1 MKPAN
6 NNPQTGNFNRVAPLV
21 IALFLGV
28 SAPASLGEDNLW
40 TGASSADWNDGANWS
55 LGGVPDTAFGDNAV
69 VSTNSPN
76 IATIAADITFTPND
90 IIVRGGGRLDHV
102 AGTAGTGGGRWM
114 FVGQNDSAGTYNL
127 ADTATSGAGITGFA
141 QGSGSLNATGYLLV
155 GAFGDNLTGTVRVNT
170 AGTLAVSGEL
180 FIGDALNSAG
190 NFSLESGTMTVNN
203 KITVGNNRGTGTMT
217 MSGGTLTK
225 TAGDDTSVGRDNG
238 TGTLTQSGGTIAL
251 NHNLYV
257 GQGGGG
263 NGTLNLSGSAVLNTG
278 RDFVIGREGGTGALN
293 MTGGTITKT
302 GDERMMVGHN
312 NGTGT
317 VVQSGGTINVNQNQ
331 LYIGNENA
339 GALGTY
345 TLSGTGALNVAD
357 ELVVGRESG
366 TGILNVNGG
375 TITTSGNGNMYIGRR
390 NGTGTLNQSNGVIIV
405 NKEFGVGTRDDNKI
419 GTGTYNLSGGSL
431 TASNNIFIGKEQ
443 GSSGTLNMS
452 GGTMTTSDKLQIG
465 HNQSTGLVIQSGGTV
480 NVQNEVYI
488 GNENNA
494 SSVGTYTLSGT
505 GALNVGNEVIVGRDN
520 GTGTLNLN
528 GGTVTA
534 TKISGGNGSATVN
547 FNGGVLKA
555 KRDESNLI
563 ENLDTANAQSGGL
576 KIDSNGFSVSTG
588 QLLTGTGG
596 LEKLGA
602 GQLTLSGPNT
612 YAGIT
617 TVTSGVLRIEK
628 IGLNA
633 IVDASADTVVA
644 EFTVQPTPG
653 NYAILP
659 GPLAGAQSF
668 TASGLGSSQQATFDN
683 QTSTV
688 TVTANDPYVSW
699 IDSFTPNPLLPDD
712 ASKLPTAD
720 PDGDSIANLMEYVLA
735 GGDPVVPSLS
745 ILPTVASVGDDLVL
759 SYTRNDASEADTT
772 QVGQWTADLTT
783 GVWTDVTP
791 VVVNENGP
799 LADDMT
805 VTVPKSNAV
814 NGKLFLRLKVTM
826 P

>member
-6 NNPQTGNFNRVAPLV
+6 NNPKTGNFNPGAPLV
-21 IALFLGV
+21 IALFLAV
-28 SAPASLGEDNLW
+28 SAPLSLGDDNLW
-40 TGASSADWNDGANWS
+40 TGASSRDWNNGANWS
-55 LGGVPDTAFGDNAV
+55 LGGVPDAAFGDNAV

-102 AGTAGTGGGRWM
+102 AGTAGTGGGSWM
-114 FVGQNDSAGTYNL
+114 FVGQNNSAGTYNL
-127 ADTATSGAGITGFA
+127 ANTATGGGGITGFA
-141 QGSGSLNATGYLLV
+141 RGSGSLNATGNLLV
-155 GAFGDNLTGTVRVNT
+155 GAYGDNRTGTVRVNT
-170 AGTLAVSGEL
+170 TGTLAVSGEL
-180 FIGDALNSAG
+180 FVGDSLNSTG
-190 NFSLESGTMTVNN
+190 TFSLESGTMTVNN
-203 KITVGNNRGTGTMT
+203 MIFIGNNRGAGTLT
-217 MSGGTLTK
+217 MSGGTMTK
-225 TAGDDTSVGRDNG
+225 ASGDQTFVGRDNG
-238 TGTLTQSGGTIAL
+238 TGTLTQSGGTITL
-251 NHNLYV
+251 NHDFYV
-257 GQGGGG
+257 GQGGGA
-263 NGTLNLSGSAVLNTG
+263 NGTLHLSGSAVLNTG

-293 MTGGTITKT
+293 MSGGTITKT
-302 GDERMMVGHN
+302 GDEKFLVGHN

-317 VVQSGGTINVNQNQ
+317 VVQSGGTITANNE

-339 GALGTY
+339 GASGTY
-345 TLSGTGALNVAD
+345 TLSGTGALTVSNEV
-357 ELVVGRESG
+357 VVGRESG
-366 TGILNVNGG
+366 TGTLNVNGG
-375 TITTSGNGNMYIGRR
+375 TITTAGNGNMYIGRR
-390 NGTGTLNQSNGVIIV
+390 NGTGTLNQSNGVIVV
-405 NKEFGVGTRDDNKI
+405 NREFGVGTRDDNKI

-431 TASNNIFIGKEQ
+431 SAANNIFIGKEQ
-443 GSSGTLNMS
+443 GSSGTLNMT

-465 HNQSTGLVIQSGGTV
+465 HNQSTGLVIQSGGTL

-505 GALNVGNEVIVGRDN
+505 GALNVGNEVVIGRDN

-528 GGTVTA
+528 GGTLNA
-534 TKISGGNGSATVN
+534 NKISGGTGNATAN
-547 FNGGVLKA
+547 FNGGVLKV

-563 ENLDTANAQSGGL
+563 ENLDSANVQSRGL
-576 KIDSNGFSVSTG
+576 KIDSNGFSVATS

-617 TVTSGVLRIEK
+617 TVNSGVLRIEK

-688 TVTANDPYVSW
+688 TVTASDPYAGW
-699 IDSFTPNPLLPDD
+699 IDSFTPNPLLPDA

-720 PDGDSIANLMEYVLA
+720 PDRDGITNLMEYVLA

-745 ILPTVASVGDDLVL
+745 ILPTMAIVGNNLVL
-759 SYTRNDASEADTT
+759 SYTRNDESEADTT
-772 QVGQWTADLTT
+772 QIGQWTTDLK
-783 GVWTDVTP
+783 VWNDVAP
-791 VVVNENGP
+791 VVVNENGA

>member
-1 MKPAN
+1 MKPAK
-6 NNPQTGNFNRVAPLV
+6 NNPNTSNFNQGAPLV
-21 IALFLGV
+21 IALFLGL
-28 SAPASLGEDNLW
+28 SAPLSLGADNLW
-40 TGASSADWNDGANWS
+40 TGASSADWNNGANWS
-55 LGGVPDTAFGDNAV
+55 LGGVPDAAFGDNAV

-76 IATIAADITFTPND
+76 IATISADITFTPND

-102 AGTAGTGGGRWM
+102 AGTAGTAGGNWM
-114 FVGQNDSAGTYNL
+114 FVGQNDTAGTYNL

-155 GAFGDNLTGTVRVNT
+155 GAFGDNRTGTVRVNT

-203 KITVGNNRGTGTMT
+203 KITIGNNRGTGTLT

-293 MTGGTITKT
+293 MSGGTITKT

-317 VVQSGGTINVNQNQ
+317 VVHSGGTINVNQNE
-331 LYIGNENA
+331 LYIGNENTNA
-339 GALGTY
+339 RGTY
-345 TLSGTGALNVAD
+345 TLSGTGALTVSNEV
-357 ELVVGRESG
+357 VVGRESG

-431 TASNNIFIGKEQ
+431 SAANNIFIGKEQ
-443 GSSGTLNMS
+443 ESSGTLNMT

-465 HNQSTGLVIQSGGTV
+465 HNQATGLVIQSGGTV

-563 ENLDTANAQSGGL
+563 ENLDTANVQSGGL
-576 KIDSNGFSVSTG
+576 KIDSNGFSVSTS

-633 IVDASADTVVA
+633 TVDASANTVVA
-644 EFTVQPTPG
+644 EFTAPPAPG

-659 GPLAGAQSF
+659 GPLAGAQNF

-688 TVTANDPYVSW
+688 TVTESDPYAGW
-699 IDSFTPNPLLPDD
+699 IDSFTPNPLLPDA

-720 PDGDSIANLMEYVLA
+720 PDRDGITNLMEYALD

-745 ILPTVASVGDDLVL
+745 ILPTLASVGDNLVL
-759 SYTRNDASEADTT
+759 SYTRNDESEADTT
-772 QVGQWTADLTT
+772 QVGQWTTDLTI
-783 GVWTDVTP
+783 WNDVTP
-791 VVVNENGP
+791 VVVNENGA